1 MNKKGAFMLIITPNY
16 QTNFGTRKQFKK
28 LFKVCAYSGENF
40 EPRNT
45 KTLEH
50 IVPEI
55 RGGKKELPNLIVVK
69 RSWNS
74 LRSSEGLGE
83 FIKKYPQV
91 EENIRKTVNS
101 LEGKIIDGINWAQEV
116 KKTLLK
122 EIGRDI
128 FKI

>member
-1 MNKKGAFMLIITPNY
+1 MISLTSNY
-16 QTNFGTRKQFKK
+16 QTTFGTRKQFKK
-28 LFKVCAYSGENF
+28 LFKTCAYSNENF
-40 EPRNT
+40 EPHNT

-50 IVPEI
+50 IIPEI

-69 RSWNS
+69 RSWNG
-74 LRSSEGLGE
+74 LRSAEGLGE
-83 FIKKYPQV
+83 FIKKHPQI
-91 EENIRKTVNS
+91 EENIRKTVTS
-101 LEGKIIDGINWAQEV
+101 LEGQIIDGINWAQEV

>member
-1 MNKKGAFMLIITPNY
+1 MISTIPIY
-16 QTNFGTRKQFKK
+16 QPNFGTKKQFKK
-28 LFKVCAYSGENF
+28 LFKVCAYSNENF
-40 EPRNT
+40 EHGNT

-55 RGGKKELPNLIVVK
+55 RGGKKELSNLIVVK

-74 LRSSEGLGE
+74 LRSDLPLGD
-83 FIKKYPQV
+83 FIKKHPQV
-91 EENIRKTVNS
+91 EKNIVETVKS